1 MMSVLSDQLAQL
13 SEESLEEMSRVVYQ
27 NGWQDSGGVI
37 PSFSNAL
44 GILRDLLGELRAADE
59 EGLVDNMPVSLQRN
73 LRDHLTNLVTH
84 VRNIANGNQHVSAF
98 TDTVDTIHTLIW
110 QGGFRYRGKKLVGYE
125 QKYTQIRALSKEIQR
140 IKERES
146 KAQALLDSVVAIL
159 NNAQTSATEFEN
171 AKTVALAQIAEI
183 TSVLSAAQA
192 ANTTI
197 DTHLTTLETKLKEAS
212 DSASTAD
219 ARAQTATALE
229 KRIQTFATT
238 VDDNEKRLNDAIQ
251 SAAGALAQNTKDIE
265 QFKATKTGELDEF
278 QKRLEVIEQDIRDK
292 LSNATGIRLFKTLEE
307 REGKISGHKWLWAA
321 GIAAGVGI
329 ALTAAFF
336 FTSNGTTDTLFYTK
350 LSLGIPI
357 AVLVGFALQ
366 QYGKERRLKE
376 EYAFKAAISLSLNAY
391 RELVEEATKSLVPDD
406 KAKFADF
413 LIHSVAIIFDSPTE
427 RVFGSRRVS
436 GPTDSKVIANFLK
449 TAKDAKGLFDGK

>member
-1 MMSVLSDQLAQL
+1 MMSLLTDQLSQL
-13 SEESLEEMSRVVYQ
+13 TDDSLEEMSRVVYQ

-44 GILRDLLGELRAADE
+44 GILRDLLGELRAAAE
-59 EGLVDNMPVSLQRN
+59 EGLVDNMPASLQRN
-73 LRDHLTNLVTH
+73 LRDHLTNLATH
-84 VRNIANGNQHVSAF
+84 VRNITNGNQHVSAF
-98 TDTVDTIHTLIW
+98 TDTVDTIHSMIW
-110 QGGFRYRGKKLVGYE
+110 QGGFRYRGKKIVGYE
-125 QKYTQIRALSKEIQR
+125 HKYAQIKALSKELQR
-140 IKERES
+140 IKEREA
-146 KAQALLDSVVAIL
+146 KAQSLLESVASLL
-159 NNAQTSATEFEN
+159 NSVQASATEFES
-171 AKTVALAQIAEI
+171 AKVVALSQIAEI
-183 TSVLSAAQA
+183 NSVVSSAQT

-197 DTHLTTLETKLKEAS
+197 DTHLITLDAKLKEAS
-212 DSASTAD
+212 ESASTAD
-219 ARAQTATALE
+219 ARAQSATALE
-229 KRIQTFATT
+229 KRIQTFAAT
-238 VDDNEKRLNDAIQ
+238 VDENEKRLNEAIQ
-251 SAAGALAQNTKDIE
+251 SAVGALVKNSEDSQD
-265 QFKATKTGELDEF
+265 FKKTRTGELGEL
-278 QKRLEVIEQDIRDK
+278 QNRLEVIEQDIRDK

-321 GIAAGVGI
+321 GIAAAVGI

-391 RELVEEATKSLVPDD
+391 RELVEEATKTLVPED

-427 RVFGSRRVS
+427 RVFGSRRAS
-436 GPTDSKVIANFLK
+436 GPTDTKVIANFLK